1 MAFAGLGCALRID
14 NHGGHH
20 TAAIY
25 PRYAISDE
33 KSLKEAGAKLTMPEL
48 ACDKPFTRSGV

>member
-1 MAFAGLGCALRID
+1 MAFSGLGYGLRID
-14 NHGGHH
+14 NHGGHK

-33 KSLKEAGAKLTMPEL
+33 KSLKEAGAKLTMPEHSV
-48 ACDKPFTRSGV
+48 TSH